1 MKDDDGVD
9 EYSAP
14 RGHLTVGR
22 RSSAAVE
29 ERERQRDRAR
39 ERERMRRGEGL
50 NTSAVGRGEDQ
61 DRLLLAANVT
71 ESG

>member
-1 MKDDDGVD
+1 MKDDDGAD

-29 ERERQRDRAR
+29 ERERQRES
-39 ERERMRRGEGL
+39 ERERMRRVEGL
-50 NTSAVGRGEDQ
+50 NTSVVGRGAVHAPEPG
-61 DRLLLAANVT
+61 LLPAVKAA
-71 ESG
+71 